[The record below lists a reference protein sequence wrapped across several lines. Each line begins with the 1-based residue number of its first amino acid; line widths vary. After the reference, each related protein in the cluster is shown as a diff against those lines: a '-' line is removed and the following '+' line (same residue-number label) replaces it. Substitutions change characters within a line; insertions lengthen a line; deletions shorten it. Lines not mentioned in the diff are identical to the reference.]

1 MTQYTVTVDYDFET
15 RQLQIFSAYGGTNSM
30 ARLRVK
36 ASDTILFINNDS
48 GGTVTV
54 SLIDSNK
61 FTPTSKNINSN
72 TTGII
77 SCLSNAVLGI
87 DNFNIGS
94 TRRVSKPLYVE
105 VISSTDTTP
114 TPFDIGNPVT
124 AAEVNTGYS
133 FEQFTVRG
141 INAPTS
147 LTTLNCKVSV
157 NGSAPTSTSSTVNLN
172 DIVYVRAT
180 SSTSFASTVT
190 QSVTIGGV
198 TNTNTITTKN
208 NANANAKIYFPKTSR
223 PISLKDVTQ
232 FFAAPVTNPT
242 AIAPR
247 NMSAFRRGGLHVPNI
262 TENNGVADTNQ
273 ANNLKLGS
281 FIGSATT
288 VYFDRYPTNK
298 NNAVNVTSAAGTA
311 SVLWTSNDWTLGY
324 SPSTKY
330 NVQYRY
336 EITENP
342 ADNDMRR
349 TGVTFN
355 SNTGTPGTYA
365 TNNSTFSV
373 NVASGRGLER
383 EYSGTIKIFMK
394 SIINPALVLTTEVR
408 YALLFYTLN

>member
-1 MTQYTVTVDYDFET
+1 MAQYLVNYFYDFET
-15 RQLQIFSAYGGTNSM
+15 QSIEMSSPSGGLNSM
-30 ARLRVK
+30 ARLKVK
-36 ASDTILFINNDS
+36 QSDTIRFTNSDSSYSGVS
-48 GGTVTV
+48 GGDANKFSPQSFTV
-54 SLIDSNK
+54 SPN
-61 FTPTSKNINSN
+61 TSV
-72 TTGII
+72 TMTV
-77 SCLSNAVLGI
+77 LSNAVLGQ
-87 DNFNIGS
+87 DNLSIS
-94 TRRVSKPLYVE
+94 LRSKTKVLYVE

-114 TPFDIGNPVT
+114 TPFDIGSPVI
-124 AAEVNTGYS
+124 AAELNTGYS

-208 NANANAKIYFPKTSR
+208 NANSNAKIYFPKTSR

-232 FFAAPVTNPT
+232 FFSAPVTNST

-262 TENNGVADTNQ
+262 TENNSVADTNQ
-273 ANNLKLGS
+273 ASDLKLGS

-311 SVLWTSNDWTLGY
+311 SVLWTTNDWTLGY

-336 EITENP
+336 EITEDP
-342 ADNDMRR
+342 ANNDMQR
-349 TGVTFN
+349 TGVTFS
-355 SNTGTPGTYA
+355 SNTGTPSTYA
-365 TNNSTFSV
+365 ANNSTFSV